1 MGGAVG
7 AEDGSLRSVFR
18 SGAEQ
23 SARCRICVRCAAQ
36 LQRPADS
43 AAAGISSRQETAGAA
58 AGAAAQAL
66 GAGRQAG
73 WHAGTCALRLRAW
86 AGGLGG
92 PSLPVVLVRTNAL
105 PAAQRR
111 TGLRNREKER
121 DGLDG
126 VVVTWSVSV
135 RRGVMAKGPAT
146 SSELRQWQMQQIL
159 LMLPCGFLAT
169 PCSCS
174 PTISYSWRAS

>member
-135 RRGVMAKGPAT
+135 RRGVMAKGASDLQRAQAMADAADLAHAP
-146 SSELRQWQMQQIL
+146 LR
-159 LMLPCGFLAT
+159 LPCHAVFMFTNNLLFLEG
-169 PCSCS
+169 
-174 PTISYSWRAS
+174 